1 MNQRERFDLDPIS
14 ASRAEQGI
22 PKDPLY
28 PSAEYTNKRTNN
40 MLVIRSLAL
49 TLVSL
54 AGAAAFSVAPRVV
67 TTTRTSS
74 SSSSSLAS
82 TATMDNASPPPLS
95 PLTQWGEQISDIRR
109 AQQELR
115 QASIPEFA
123 PELSAKALKLDT
135 SEAQLQYV
143 RDNAMQ
149 LKQMMQDHGAV
160 VFRDFEL
167 MKTQPGFQDFYA
179 ALGMKV
185 CLDPLH
191 SVSARPTVDG
201 TKNSPVYEAVN
212 KESRKNFF
220 IGE

>member
-1 MNQRERFDLDPIS
+1 
-14 ASRAEQGI
+14 
-22 PKDPLY
+22 
-28 PSAEYTNKRTNN
+28 
-40 MLVIRSLAL
+40 
-49 TLVSL
+49 
-54 AGAAAFSVAPRVV
+54 
-67 TTTRTSS
+67 
-74 SSSSSLAS
+74 
-82 TATMDNASPPPLS
+82 MDAPPPLS
-95 PLTQWGEQISDIRR
+95 PLTQWGDKISDIRK

-123 PELSAKALKLDT
+123 PELSAKALKLNDAE
-135 SEAQLQYV
+135 SQLNYV
-143 RDNAMQ
+143 RENAML

-167 MKTQPGFQDFYA
+167 MKTQPGFQEFYK

-201 TKNSPVYEAVN
+201 SKNSPVYEAVN

-220 IGE
+220 IGECIACLYDEMLVGLNF